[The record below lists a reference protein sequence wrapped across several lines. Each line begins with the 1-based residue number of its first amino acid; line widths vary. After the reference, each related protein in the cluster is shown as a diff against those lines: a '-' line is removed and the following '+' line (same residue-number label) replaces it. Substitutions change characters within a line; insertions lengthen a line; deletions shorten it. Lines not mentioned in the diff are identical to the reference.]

1 MKKFIY
7 NNIFGKLTYE
17 QKQEKIDERVTQI
30 YDANKENKDIISKDA
45 FTKKFEDGLTFDE
58 KLYLKNKDLKDYYDQ
73 QIKDKREEFMSN
85 LLKKAL
91 EKKAEVQYRYQYV
104 EVESEQSRRIREQ
117 NEREKKNRKAASEKL
132 PSIIEKTKTDFFAEL
147 EGKILGVKN
156 KIEELL
162 KNIHLQ
168 ILKNFFRI

>member
-30 YDANKENKDIISKDA
+30 YDANKENEDIISKDA

-58 KLYLKNKDLKDYYDQ
+58 KLYLKDKDLKDYYDQ

-91 EKKAEVQYRYQYV
+91 EKKAEVQ
-104 EVESEQSRRIREQ
+104 
-117 NEREKKNRKAASEKL
+117 K
-132 PSIIEKTKTDFFAEL
+132 
-147 EGKILGVKN
+147 GKILGVKN
-156 KIEELL
+156 KIEEVL
-162 KNIHLQ
+162 KKYSPSNLKKFLQ
-168 ILKNFFRI
+168 NLTEKEKIMIN